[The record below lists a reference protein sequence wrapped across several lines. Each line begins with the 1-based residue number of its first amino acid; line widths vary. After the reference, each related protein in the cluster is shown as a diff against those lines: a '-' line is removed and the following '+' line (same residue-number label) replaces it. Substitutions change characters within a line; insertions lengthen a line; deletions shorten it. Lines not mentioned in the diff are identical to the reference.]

1 MKKVDAKEITLSLIK
16 WLDKHNDS
24 KVITTEISINTS
36 IGVKVAD
43 VVMSNGHLV
52 AYEVKS
58 ELDNTLRLENQIN
71 GYSEIFDYVYI
82 VYWGAK
88 FSLDELNLPK
98 HVGAIEAYYDREQN
112 IIFTVRNRAYKNYQ
126 LDTPHIAKMLWKN
139 ELFYY
144 LDKKNV
150 EVKRSACK
158 DILCDLFEMNYSKR
172 ESLQI
177 IKNVFKGR
185 FDKGFTAFKQASSH
199 EDALQCLIKNK
210 QNMNYL
216 DALR

>member
-1 MKKVDAKEITLSLIK
+1 MTIIII
-16 WLDKHNDS
+16 N
-24 KVITTEISINTS
+24 KVITTEISVNTS

-58 ELDNTLRLENQIN
+58 ELDNTLRLENQLN

-82 VYWGAK
+82 VYWGTK
-88 FSLDELNLPK
+88 FNLNTLNLPS
-98 HVGAIEAYYDREQN
+98 HVGAIEAYYNDKQN
-112 IIFTVRNRAYKNYQ
+112 IIFKVRKRAYKNYQ
-126 LDTPHIAKMLWKN
+126 LNTHHIAKMLWKD

-144 LDKKNV
+144 LNKKNV
-150 EVKRSACK
+150 AVKKSACK
-158 DILCDLFEMNYSKR
+158 DVLCDLFEINYSKR

-185 FDKGFTAFKQASSH
+185 FDKGFSAFKKASFN

-210 QNMNYL
+210 QDMNYL
-216 DALR
+216 NNL

>member
-1 MKKVDAKEITLSLIK
+1 MKKVDAKQITLSLIK
-16 WLDKHNDS
+16 WLDKHNAN
-24 KVITTEISINTS
+24 KVITTEISVNTS

-58 ELDNTLRLENQIN
+58 ELDNTLRLKKQLS

-82 VYWGAK
+82 VYWGTRFTLA
-88 FSLDELNLPK
+88 DLNLPN
-98 HVGAIEAYYDREQN
+98 HIGAIEAYYDKEQK
-112 IIFTVRNRAYKNYQ
+112 IIFKVKNKAYKNYQ
-126 LDTPHIAKMLWKN
+126 LDTEHIAKMLWKN

-144 LDKKNV
+144 LYKKNI
-150 EVKRSACK
+150 EVKKSACK
-158 DILCDLFEMNYSKR
+158 DVLCDLFEMHYSKR

-185 FDKGFTAFKQASSH
+185 FNKGFSAFKQASSS

-216 DALR
+216 NTLQ